1 MSAEDA
7 RNLAAVAVLAIAPVA
22 LVWIVALL
30 RGYQIDVRFHRP
42 GRRRRRNGE
51 EDP

>member
-7 RNLAAVAVLAIAPVA
+7 RNLAAVAVLALAPVA

-30 RGYQIDVRFHRP
+30 RGYQIDVRFRRP
-42 GRRRRRNGE
+42 GRRRNERDE
-51 EDP
+51 P